1 MSELTIDYGEAY
13 VAGWAGGCKCGAVNC
28 VSNPRTTAEA
38 APAEEEEGSSDE
50 DEEEEQEGEGEEGS
64 DAE

>member
-1 MSELTIDYGEAY
+1 MSELTVDYGEAY

-28 VSNPRTTAEA
+28 VSNPRGAAEEG
-38 APAEEEEGSSDE
+38 PAEEEEGSSDE
-50 DEEEEQEGEGEEGS
+50 GSGDEEEEGEGEGS